1 MQVYR
6 HMDVGTAKPSREERA
21 RLPHHLLDVAEPNE
35 QFNAGRFVKSAERL
49 IAEITGRGRMPV
61 VSGGTAFYIT
71 SLLFG
76 LPESPPV
83 DPAVRERLRARAGR
97 EGTEELH
104 RVLREKDPEAGAR
117 IEPRD
122 TYRTLR
128 ALEVLESTGRS
139 LFSFHWPR
147 SPRNDYRT
155 MVIGLERERKDLYAR
170 IDERVDRMFAR
181 GLVGELKSLLAMG
194 FRPEDPG
201 MRGIGYHELLQM
213 RSGCETL
220 RDARERIAR
229 STRRYAKRQIT
240 FFRTVPGVSW
250 IHPDRAEEVRGRIE
264 TFMALD
270 QRARIPHSEWPFA
283 GQ

>member
-6 HMDVGTAKPSREERA
+6 HMDVGTAKPSLQDRA
-21 RLPHHLLDVAEPNE
+21 RLPHHLVDVADPTE
-35 QFNAGRFVKSAERL
+35 QFNAGRFVKTAEKL
-49 IAEITGRGRMPV
+49 VVDIAGRGKVPV

-83 DPAVRERLRARAGR
+83 DPAVRERLRAQASRG
-97 EGTEELH
+97 GTEGLYRMLLE
-104 RVLREKDPEAGAR
+104 RDPDAEGR
-117 IEPRD
+117 IQPRD
-122 TYRTLR
+122 RYRTLR

-147 SPRNDYRT
+147 TPRKDFRT
-155 MVIGLERERKDLYAR
+155 MVIGLERERQELYRR
-170 IDERVDRMFAR
+170 IDERVERMFDG
-181 GLVGELKSLLAMG
+181 GLVGEVKSLLAMG
-194 FRPEDPG
+194 FQPSDPG

-220 RDARERIAR
+220 RQVRERIAR

-240 FFRTVPGVSW
+240 FFRAVPGVSW
-250 IHPDRAEEVRGRIE
+250 VHPARAAELREKIE
-264 TFMALD
+264 AF
-270 QRARIPHSEWPFA
+270 IA
-283 GQ
+283 GST